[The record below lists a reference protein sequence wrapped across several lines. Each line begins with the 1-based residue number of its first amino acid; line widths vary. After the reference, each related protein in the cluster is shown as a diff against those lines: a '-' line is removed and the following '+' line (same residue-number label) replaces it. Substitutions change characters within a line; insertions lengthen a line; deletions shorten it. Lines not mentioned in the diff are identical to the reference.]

1 VQWLKSL
8 GLILWVL
15 GSARSPSSAMVTV
28 CYGWWTPRR
37 PGLCFMRS
45 CPISWLSFSTSL
57 SLCSPNKRV
66 CHCNV
71 HGAIASCCF
80 STSHPYRYANAQKT
94 KLEWQCD
101 DMLRRGIIRHSSSA
115 FSTPVLLIK
124 KADNSWHFY
133 VGYRM
138 LNTCTI
144 KDKFPIPVIEEMFDE
159 LCHTRFFTKLDICSG
174 YHQVFMHPNNV

>member
-1 VQWLKSL
+1 L
-8 GLILWVL
+8 
-15 GSARSPSSAMVTV
+15 
-28 CYGWWTPRR
+28 
-37 PGLCFMRS
+37 
-45 CPISWLSFSTSL
+45 
-57 SLCSPNKRV
+57 
-66 CHCNV
+66 
-71 HGAIASCCF
+71 
-80 STSHPYRYANAQKT
+80 
-94 KLEWQCD
+94 
-101 DMLRRGIIRHSSSA
+101 A